1 MKMMKNNDFVAF
13 ILTHGRPNTVVTYD
27 RLKRSGYTGRIIF
40 VIDNEDKT
48 ADEYYKNFGDQVVM
62 FDKAAIAKTF
72 DNADNF
78 NDRRAIIYARNAC
91 FQIAKDLGIKY
102 FIQLD
107 DDYTEFQY
115 RFDNNL
121 DYKYKQIKNLNA
133 IFDIML
139 DYYISIPAKSIALS
153 QGGDFIGGSEGS
165 FAKGLKLKRKCMN
178 TFICS
183 TERPFQF
190 VGRINEDVNTYTR
203 KASTGDLFL
212 TIPNVSI
219 VQKQTQSNKGGMTD
233 IYLDNGT
240 YVKSFY
246 SVMFHPSSVKIKM
259 MGSTHKRLHHSVTW
273 KNTVPQ
279 IVDEKYKKVLRKTK
293 QDAEV

>member
-1 MKMMKNNDFVAF
+1 MKNSNFIAF
-13 ILTHGRPNTVVTYD
+13 ILTHGRPNNVVTYE
-27 RLKRSGYTGRIIF
+27 RLKKAGYTGRIAI
-40 VIDNEDKT
+40 VIDNEDST
-48 ADEYYKNFGDQVVM
+48 AEDYYKNYGDQVIM

-78 NDRRAIIYARNAC
+78 EDRRAIIYARNAC
-91 FQIAKDLGIKY
+91 FEIAKNLGITY

-107 DDYTEFQY
+107 DDYTDFQY
-115 RFDNNL
+115 RFNEKL
-121 DYKYKQIKNLNA
+121 EYKYKKIKNLDR

-139 DYYISIPAKSIALS
+139 DYFISIPAKSIALA
-153 QGGDFIGGSEGS
+153 QGGDFIGGGESKS
-165 FAKGLKLKRKCMN
+165 NNFVNDMKPKRKCMN

-190 VGRINEDVNTYTR
+190 IGRINEDVNTYTR

-212 TIPNVSI
+212 TIANVSI

-233 IYLDNGT
+233 LYLDSGT

-246 SVMFHPSSVKIKM
+246 SVMFHPSSIKIKM
-259 MGSTHKRLHHSVTW
+259 MGGSHRRLHHSIKW

-279 IVDEKYKKVLRKTK
+279 ILDEKFKK
-293 QDAEV
+293 

>member
-1 MKMMKNNDFVAF
+1 MNNKDFVAF
-13 ILTHGRPNTVVTYD
+13 ILTHGRPDNVVTYD
-27 RLKRSGYTGRIIF
+27 RLKRSGYTGRIVI

-48 ADEYYKNFGDQVVM
+48 ADAYYKKFGDEVVM
-62 FDKAAIAKTF
+62 FDKLAIAKTF

-78 NDRRAIIYARNAC
+78 DDRRAIIYARNAC
-91 FQIAKDLGIKY
+91 FQIAKDLGITY

-115 RFDNNL
+115 RFDDNL
-121 DYKYKQIKNLNA
+121 NYKYKQIKNLDR

-139 DYYISIPAKSIALS
+139 EYYKSIPAKSIALA
-153 QGGDFIGGSEGS
+153 QGGDFIGGADGS
-165 FAKGLKLKRKCMN
+165 FAKGLKLKRKCIN

-233 IYLDNGT
+233 IYLANGT

-246 SVMFHPSSVKIKM
+246 TIMFQPSSVKIKM
-259 MGSTHKRLHHSVTW
+259 MGSSHKRLHHSVTW
-273 KNTVPQ
+273 ANTVPQ
-279 IVDEKYKKVLRKTK
+279 IVDEKFKKK
-293 QDAEV
+293 